1 MQRTDSG
8 GLSVL
13 FLQKNAI
20 FRKKCLHFGS
30 DRAILTK
37 GFAVKA
43 EEIELTGKEVNKSN
57 EGRYPSQLSA
67 DYDQMRLR

>member
-1 MQRTDSG
+1 LKKSLQFENESG
-8 GLSVL
+8 
-13 FLQKNAI
+13 
-20 FRKKCLHFGS
+20 
-30 DRAILTK
+30 ILGE

-43 EEIELTGKEVNKSN
+43 MQSQFKRKEVNKSN